1 MAIAVPP
8 AMTECIHATCVDIA
22 GLGVLL
28 LGKPGSGKSD
38 FALRLIDQRGT
49 GTGEAPMAAC
59 LVADDQTLIE
69 ANGDALFA
77 SPPPATAGK
86 LEVRGIGI
94 VEVPHM
100 ARTRLRLAVELVNDR
115 GLERLPD
122 LPVCCQAWLGVALP
136 VVRLAP
142 FEASAPAKLRVALRT
157 VIGPAVHSARAAP

>member
-1 MAIAVPP
+1 MVIAVPP
-8 AMTECIHATCVDIA
+8 AMTESIHATCVEVA

-38 FALRLIDQRGT
+38 FALRLIDQRGS
-49 GTGEAPMAAC
+49 GIGEALMAAC

-69 ANGDALFA
+69 ANGDALYA
-77 SPPPATAGK
+77 SAPPATAGK

-94 VEVPHM
+94 VEVPHV
-100 ARTRLRLAVELVNDR
+100 ARTRVSLAVELVNDR
-115 GLERLPD
+115 GLERMPD
-122 LPVCCQAWLGVALP
+122 LPMRRQVWLGVALP

-157 VIGPAVHSARAAP
+157 VIGPVVR